1 MFNKLLELKT
11 SGGGD
16 NLSDVLEIFS
26 DGKVYWKEADKEL
39 NADLNEGQIKALTEL
54 AESAH
59 EAKLANRNLV
69 PEVMSCEIPAFE
81 VVFNGKKLF
90 ETCGEVP
97 QQYEQLMS
105 ALEEVA
111 ESCREYAS

>member
-16 NLSDVLEIFS
+16 NLSDVLEIHTN
-26 DGKVYWKEADKEL
+26 GKVFWKEADRQL
-39 NADLNEGQIKALTEL
+39 DADLNEGQIAALTEL
-54 AESAH
+54 AEQANK
-59 EAKLANRNLV
+59 AKLANRNLV
-69 PEVMSCEIPAFE
+69 PEVLSCDLPAFE
-81 VVFNGKKLF
+81 IIYNGKKLF

-97 QQYEQLMS
+97 EQFEQLMA

-111 ESCREYAS
+111 DSCREYAS